1 MVGARAS
8 CVIRMGSINVK
19 GCLNRRELS
28 EPFLIA
34 IRRNPLQSIAIHPIH
49 HNPSQSFEILR
60 SGRLAGI
67 GFSIRLGIRMGITGL
82 ASDLNSHTST
92 NARIAIGSART
103 YWQHGA

>member
-1 MVGARAS
+1 
-8 CVIRMGSINVK
+8 MGSINVK